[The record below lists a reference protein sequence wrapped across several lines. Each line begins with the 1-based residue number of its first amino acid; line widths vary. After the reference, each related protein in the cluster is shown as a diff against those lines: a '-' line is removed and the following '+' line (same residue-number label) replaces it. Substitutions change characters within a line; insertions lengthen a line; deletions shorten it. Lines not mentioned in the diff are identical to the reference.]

1 MGDLDILRN
10 LLYCAK
16 MQLISTELIN
26 FYRSLR
32 VGCELPEG
40 VKLLY
45 PQATE
50 EGMRVVSTFLKQY
63 YADQHPRQLIFG
75 INPGRFGAGTT
86 GINFTGPK
94 QLTEVLGIDHPFGK
108 KSELSAEFIYEVIE
122 LYGGPKKFYGDFFLS
137 SISPLGFVKNG
148 KNLNYYDD
156 KQLMESL
163 EPFIIKSIAQ
173 QLRIFR
179 PAQICICVGGEK
191 NFKYLVALNQKH
203 QFFKEIIPLPHP
215 RFIMQYRRKQKE
227 QYRLEYLSALA
238 QLRK

>member
-1 MGDLDILRN
+1 
-10 LLYCAK
+10 
-16 MQLISTELIN
+16 MQLISAELIQ

-32 VGCELPEG
+32 VGADLPKGIE
-40 VKLLY
+40 LLY
-45 PQATE
+45 PQANDAVMET
-50 EGMRVVSTFLKQY
+50 MSIFFDKFYSDR
-63 YADQHPRQLIFG
+63 HPRQMLFG

-86 GINFTGPK
+86 GINFTAPK
-94 QLTEVLGIDHPFGK
+94 QLTEAVGIEHGFRQRT
-108 KSELSAEFIYEVIE
+108 ELSAEFIYELIA

-137 SISPLGFVKNG
+137 SVSPLGFVKNG

-156 KQLMESL
+156 KELMRAL

-179 PAQICICVGGEK
+179 PSQVCVCIGGAK
-191 NFKYLVALNQKH
+191 NFKYFLQLNQKL

-227 QYRLEYLSALA
+227 NYLLQYLSALA

>member
-1 MGDLDILRN
+1 
-10 LLYCAK
+10 
-16 MQLISTELIN
+16 MQLISSELIN

-45 PQATE
+45 PQAE
-50 EGMRVVSTFLKQY
+50 EVVMQTVASFLDKY
-63 YADQHPRQLIFG
+63 YADRHPRQLLFG

-86 GINFTGPK
+86 GINFTAPK
-94 QLTEVLGIDHPFGK
+94 QLTEVLGIEHGFRNQ
-108 KSELSAEFIYEVIE
+108 SELSAEFIYEVIA
-122 LYGGPKKFYGDFFLS
+122 LYGGPEKFYGDFYLS
-137 SISPLGFVKNG
+137 AISPLGFVKNG

-156 KQLMESL
+156 KELVKAL

-179 PAQICICVGGEK
+179 PSQICICIGGEK
-191 NFKYLVALNQKH
+191 NFKYFFDLNKKL

-227 QYRLEYLSALA
+227 NYLLQYLSALA
-238 QLRK
+238 ELRK